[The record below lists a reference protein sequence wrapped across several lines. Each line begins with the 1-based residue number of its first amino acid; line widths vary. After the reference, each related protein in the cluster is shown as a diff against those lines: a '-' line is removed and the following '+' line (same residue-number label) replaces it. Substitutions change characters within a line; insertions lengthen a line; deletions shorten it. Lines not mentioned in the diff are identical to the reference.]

1 MQGFLQLHLAML
13 IHSSH
18 HLLGCQMTQSFFSM
32 GFTSRSTI
40 CSFLSRSKFPRNCLS
55 CWWMLS
61 SRIHFVCL
69 TATSFFVSYKHL
81 ISCGKPLC
89 DMSLIECKLLECNG
103 FWCQGCSEALYW
115 MLFITGFLENYRPV
129 EWCYKAEKLEC
140 SSEQATV
147 GPCNLPK
154 PWSWNVIDLAKWTR

>member
-1 MQGFLQLHLAML
+1 VFDCYK
-13 IHSSH
+13 
-18 HLLGCQMTQSFFSM
+18 LL
-32 GFTSRSTI
+32 
-40 CSFLSRSKFPRNCLS
+40 
-55 CWWMLS
+55 
-61 SRIHFVCL
+61 
-69 TATSFFVSYKHL
+69 VSYKHL
-81 ISCGKPLC
+81 ISCGKLLC
-89 DMSLIECKLLECNG
+89 DMSLIECKLLECND